1 MVRVNCA
8 VYVRKSTEKGLE
20 LEFNSLHNQEDAC
33 RSYNA
38 GKVGLMSINDNNR
51 LIVRALAYAW
61 RFKKL
66 YEKGVRMED
75 IMKQE
80 KMTKRTIYKYL
91 NLAYLSPRI
100 VNQLLSGTL
109 TINLQTLF
117 DIASKNLSFEE
128 QYNICKKFLE

>member
-1 MVRVNCA
+1 
-8 VYVRKSTEKGLE
+8 
-20 LEFNSLHNQEDAC
+20 
-33 RSYNA
+33 
-38 GKVGLMSINDNNR
+38 
-51 LIVRALAYAW
+51 
-61 RFKKL
+61 
-66 YEKGVRMED
+66 MED

-128 QYNICKKFLE
+128 QENNCYTK

>member
-1 MVRVNCA
+1 
-8 VYVRKSTEKGLE
+8 
-20 LEFNSLHNQEDAC
+20 
-33 RSYNA
+33 
-38 GKVGLMSINDNNR
+38 
-51 LIVRALAYAW
+51 
-61 RFKKL
+61 
-66 YEKGVRMED
+66 MED

-117 DIASKNLSFEE
+117 DIASKNLSFDE
-128 QYNICKKFLE
+128 QEKMLSI